1 MQKISISRC
10 RIAKLVIIWRAKE
23 VYEMTI
29 GKRIKER
36 RLSLGMT
43 VDELAMKL
51 GKNRAT
57 VYRYESDEIKDMPL
71 SVLVPLADAL
81 YTTPTYL
88 IGIEV
93 EENDREEL
101 QAVQLKKIIDYFCKL
116 NASGQTEALNRLQEM
131 TSLEKYTKK

>member
-1 MQKISISRC
+1 
-10 RIAKLVIIWRAKE
+10 
-23 VYEMTI
+23 MTI

-81 YTTPTYL
+81 YTTPAYL

>member
-1 MQKISISRC
+1 
-10 RIAKLVIIWRAKE
+10 
-23 VYEMTI
+23 MTI

-43 VDELAMKL
+43 VDELAKKL

-57 VYRYESDEIKDMPL
+57 VYRYESDAIKEMPL

-81 YTTPTYL
+81 YTTPAYL
-88 IGIEV
+88 IGIYPVAE
-93 EENDREEL
+93 DREEFRRASQL
-101 QAVQLKKIIDYFCKL
+101 QRAISVFNKL
-116 NASGQTEALNRLQEM
+116 NEVGQDEALNRLQEM

>member
-1 MQKISISRC
+1 M
-10 RIAKLVIIWRAKE
+10 IIWRARE

-71 SVLVPLADAL
+71 SVLAPLADAL
-81 YTTPTYL
+81 YTTPAYL
-88 IGIEV
+88 IGIDV
-93 EENDREEL
+93 EENDREDL
-101 QAVQLKKIIDYFCKL
+101 QNTQLQRLIACF
-116 NASGQTEALNRLQEM
+116 NQFNVSGQTEALTRLQEM